1 MTGLLDGHG
10 VAEDLPIH
18 GVKEMMDKD
27 PALELQEIIKHYDIG
42 DLLGFELNQ
51 RGYVN
56 LSYVIETVK
65 AGQKYRYFLRKY
77 KKGIS
82 AQELDFEHSLI
93 AHLVAKKFHQVARV
107 IPTKSLGSYVLQYE
121 GGQSKGPVFYAVFE
135 LLPGEDKYTWVN
147 PNCDQPELVSAAGIL
162 ARFHQAV
169 TDLKPAGSRAEPKI
183 VDLLPVIAGTLSEY
197 LNRTK
202 HTAFD
207 QYLLDNLDLIKVNL
221 EKTRRVLAQPTYR
234 QLLQLPIHC
243 DYHPGNLKFQQ
254 GEVVGLFDFDWSKI
268 DARCFDLAL
277 AIFYFFTSW
286 GAKSDG
292 RLRLDQ
298 VTLFLKTYQQTL
310 KNLPGAIPLNSL
322 ELNFL
327 PTLINAGNLYVL
339 NWTIEDYLN
348 KEVDPQEYLVFLRHG
363 VNFAKWYE
371 DPKDQKK
378 LQESIQKI

>member
-1 MTGLLDGHG
+1 
-10 VAEDLPIH
+10 
-18 GVKEMMDKD
+18 
-27 PALELQEIIKHYDIG
+27 
-42 DLLGFELNQ
+42 
-51 RGYVN
+51 
-56 LSYVIETVK
+56 
-65 AGQKYRYFLRKY
+65 
-77 KKGIS
+77 
-82 AQELDFEHSLI
+82 
-93 AHLVAKKFHQVARV
+93 
-107 IPTKSLGSYVLQYE
+107 
-121 GGQSKGPVFYAVFE
+121 
-135 LLPGEDKYTWVN
+135 
-147 PNCDQPELVSAAGIL
+147 
-162 ARFHQAV
+162 
-169 TDLKPAGSRAEPKI
+169 
-183 VDLLPVIAGTLSEY
+183 
-197 LNRTK
+197 
-202 HTAFD
+202 
-207 QYLLDNLDLIKVNL
+207 
-221 EKTRRVLAQPTYR
+221 
-234 QLLQLPIHC
+234 
-243 DYHPGNLKFQQ
+243 
-254 GEVVGLFDFDWSKI
+254 VGLFDFDWSKI